1 MQTLLLYR
9 VPRVDKDVDFTCGDS
24 LCAFMSVKS
33 VHRKDASFNVSSAVT
48 ASALK
53 SDDRR
58 LFWPRLRAAGS
69 PTLLDASIS
78 RHNTSEPL
86 SKTSTPVVLRLSLPN
101 TAEDAPKN
109 SPKSSEVSL
118 SRPPFVRRTFSG
130 DRLDAGRWGN
140 SESSSSI
147 RTSLILSALRQFG
160 GFSSP
165 QKSGCD
171 VQRPGKNATIRSWRL
186 KKSDSPLCESSCRQW
201 PDDFLRRV
209 WPLGDPSSGRPKLA
223 AEQEPK
229 SAACNLH
236 SEAWSSPLAGFLR
249 CSCRQAVGIY
259 PKTEAFSRVF
269 SGAEVD
275 AKVLSKAATDT
286 FDTGQ
291 LFSTWHTG
299 CSKVVSPKQ
308 CSFDMDT
315 DECVMAQSN
324 RMPVHSGQGVR
335 DSKFQLSRPCGAQ
348 FSITPLRGLSEQ
360 IRREKTTEPYL
371 KRH

>member
-24 LCAFMSVKS
+24 LCAFTSVKS
-33 VHRKDASFNVSSAVT
+33 VHRRDTSFNVSSAVT
-48 ASALK
+48 ATALK
-53 SDDRR
+53 SDERR
-58 LFWPRLRAAGS
+58 LSWPRLRAAGF
-69 PTLLDASIS
+69 PTLPDASTS

-86 SKTSTPVVLRLSLPN
+86 SKTSTPVALRLSLPN

-118 SRPPFVRRTFSG
+118 SRPPFVRQTFSG

-140 SESSSSI
+140 SESSSSTRI
-147 RTSLILSALRQFG
+147 SLILSALRQFG

-171 VQRPGKNATIRSWRL
+171 AQRPGKNATIRSWRL
-186 KKSDSPLCESSCRQW
+186 KKSDSPLSESACRQW
-201 PDDFLRRV
+201 PHDFLRRV

-236 SEAWSSPLAGFLR
+236 SEARSSPLAGFLR
-249 CSCRQAVGIY
+249 RPYRQVVGTY

-269 SGAEVD
+269 GGAEAD
-275 AKVLSKAATDT
+275 AETLSAVPTHTLDP
-286 FDTGQ
+286 GQ
-291 LFSTWHTG
+291 FFSAWHSR

-335 DSKFQLSRPCGAQ
+335 DSKFQLSRP
-348 FSITPLRGLSEQ
+348 
-360 IRREKTTEPYL
+360 
-371 KRH
+371 